1 MIAELAAATAMVLV
15 TVFLHAIGLVLLAKL
30 TRYEAAEEMRKKI
43 RPLSVAGV
51 SLTMAIVIGL
61 FALHA
66 LEIWLYAALYL
77 ELGAIDTLRHA
88 VYFSTQTYAA
98 IGFGDDLLNPEWHL
112 LAAIEGIN
120 GVILLGWSTAF
131 FVTTMRRVGH
141 F

>member
-1 MIAELAAATAMVLV
+1 MIAELAAATAMVLA
-15 TVFLHAIGLVLLAKL
+15 TVFLHAIGLVLLARL
-30 TRYEAAEEMRKKI
+30 TRYEALEEMKLKVK
-43 RPLSVAGV
+43 PLSVAGV
-51 SLTMAIVIGL
+51 AFTMAIVLGL

-66 LEIWLYAALYL
+66 LEIWLYAVVYL

-98 IGFGDDLLNPEWHL
+98 IGFGDELLNPEWHL

>member
-1 MIAELAAATAMVLV
+1 MIAELAAATAMVLA
-15 TVFLHAIGLVLLAKL
+15 TVFLHAIGLVLLARL
-30 TRYEAAEEMRKKI
+30 TRYEALEERKLKV
-43 RPLSVAGV
+43 RPLSATGV
-51 SLTMAIVIGL
+51 SLTMTIVLGL

-66 LEIWLYAALYL
+66 LEIWLYAVLYL

-98 IGFGDDLLNPEWHL
+98 IGFGDELLSPEWHL

>member
-15 TVFLHAIGLVLLAKL
+15 TVFLHAIGLVLLARL
-30 TRYEAAEEMRKKI
+30 TRYEALEEMKLKI
-43 RPLSVAGV
+43 QPLSVAGV
-51 SLTMAIVIGL
+51 SLTMAIVVGL
-61 FALHA
+61 FVLHA
-66 LEIWLYAALYL
+66 VEIWLYAVLYL

-98 IGFGDDLLNPEWHL
+98 IGFGDDLLNPDWHL

>member
-15 TVFLHAIGLVLLAKL
+15 TVFLHAIGLVLLARL
-30 TRYEAAEEMRKKI
+30 TRYEALEEMKLKI
-43 RPLSVAGV
+43 QPLSVAGV
-51 SLTMAIVIGL
+51 SLTMTIVVGL
-61 FALHA
+61 FFLHA
-66 LEIWLYAALYL
+66 IEIWLYAVLYL

-98 IGFGDDLLNPEWHL
+98 IGFGDELLNPDWHL